1 MLGPETPVRIALDG
15 AAIPYVEFDCPIL
28 LRCARPLGKS
38 RPKFAAERRSQGEE
52 SLPARMKSEDAVGTR
67 ERTFSSTVLVLA
79 RARKNNRG
87 GDIPFQSPVDPQGIW
102 NRLSRIDS
110 ELVGS
115 GTQSTERKLGEKPVR
130 SHRHWTVW
138 RRRPACWWNDDNYL
152 VGPRNIYTGSNGTGT
167 FTQSYIATNKPAAL
181 LDSDGNIFGRTHPQ
195 YTHYAVN
202 QFVSVRDQGAKGDGV
217 TDDTAALQQIFAAF
231 SGCKIV
237 FFDGRHIH
245 RHINS
250 HHSCGNP
257 NGRRGLV
264 GNCGE
269 GPSFKFGAPGSSGV
283 LEITDIIFTTI
294 GPAGGAIVVEWNVQQ
309 TTQGGAGM
317 WDSHIRLGGAAG
329 TNLQAADCPSDG
341 SGVLKTHVQG
351 TWVWLA
357 DHDLDEPEGGQDL
370 VSIYSG
376 RGILSESAG
385 PASEHYVLYQYNLA
399 NAKSHYMGL
408 IQTETPRGGTRKE
421 TIGQRVKGVTPFA
434 RVNLG
439 RIA

>member
-1 MLGPETPVRIALDG
+1 MIGCLEFTSLAGHGWCGLLVRGEEFIGRSSEHYRCGLPKPRGDLVSIGQSGGSRQTGGEVPDESLLAYTSNLAIDPDSRGGFTAYPMLGPETPVRIALDG
-15 AAIPYVEFDCPIL
+15 AAIPYT
-28 LRCARPLGKS
+28 LGKKQTEICS
-38 RPKFAAERRSQGEE
+38 RTEITGQRNAKHRKKAG
-52 SLPARMKSEDAVGTR
+52 
-67 ERTFSSTVLVLA
+67 
-79 RARKNNRG
+79 RKNRSVPTAIGLFG
-87 GDIPFQSPVDPQGIW
+87 GDVLLAGGTTTITSWGQG
-102 NRLSRIDS
+102 
-110 ELVGS
+110 
-115 GTQSTERKLGEKPVR
+115 
-130 SHRHWTVW
+130 
-138 RRRPACWWNDDNYL
+138 
-152 VGPRNIYTGSNGTGT
+152 NIYTGSNGTGT

-237 FFDGRHIH
+237 FFDAGTYIVT
-245 RHINS
+245 S
-250 HHSCGNP
+250 TLTHSCGNP

-264 GNCGE
+264 
-269 GPSFKFGAPGSSGV
+269 SSGV

-376 RGILSESAG
+376 RGILSESA
-385 PASEHYVLYQYNLA
+385 ASEHYVLYQYNLA

-408 IQTETPRGGTRKE
+408 IQTETTAAWWNAEGD
-421 TIGQRVKGVTPFA
+421 IGQRVKGVTPFA